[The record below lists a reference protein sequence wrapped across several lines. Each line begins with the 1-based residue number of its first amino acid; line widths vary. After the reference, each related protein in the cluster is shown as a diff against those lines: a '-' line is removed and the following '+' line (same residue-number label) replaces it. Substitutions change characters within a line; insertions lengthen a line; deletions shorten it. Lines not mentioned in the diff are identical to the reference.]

1 MKIMGI
7 LNITPDSFSDGG
19 KYLET
24 NQAIKRAEE
33 LSNQGAKIIDVGA
46 ESTRPGSTKVSPDEE
61 LNRISS
67 VVKQLSNTHTLSID
81 TYKANTAKKCLELG
95 AKIINDVTALRYDKN
110 MVEVAKEHNSEIVL
124 MFSKKVE
131 PHADLEEKEYKDLL
145 KEIID
150 FLSNRIDFALS
161 KGIKKEKIILD
172 PGIGAFISPNHKY
185 SWQIIKEFERLK
197 KHFLEFRT
205 LIGTSRKGFVNKSDA
220 ISAFTACYS
229 KADIVRTHN
238 PEMTLEFYKAFQNLN

>member
-150 FLSNRIDFALS
+150 FLSNRIDFAL
-161 KGIKKEKIILD
+161 KTRPTRKHANTQEKLFTIK
-172 PGIGAFISPNHKY
+172 P
-185 SWQIIKEFERLK
+185 
-197 KHFLEFRT
+197 
-205 LIGTSRKGFVNKSDA
+205 
-220 ISAFTACYS
+220 
-229 KADIVRTHN
+229 
-238 PEMTLEFYKAFQNLN
+238 